1 MTHEVFLKVPR
12 TPTVGISP
20 EKKLVD
26 RFLQM
31 KGSESNSLHSQK
43 EDGEPTIVASK
54 NSQKAQFRQMTDRWW
69 NRTPQQI
76 TRQVPA
82 FFHIVH
88 KFSKTKKKHNHRA
101 EEQQEIRESTGC

>member
-1 MTHEVFLKVPR
+1 MPGQRRKERAQVCMTHEVFLKFPR

-54 NSQKAQFRQMTDRWW
+54 HSQKAQFRQMTDRWR

-76 TRQVPA
+76 T
-82 FFHIVH
+82 
-88 KFSKTKKKHNHRA
+88 
-101 EEQQEIRESTGC
+101 